1 MLVTAD
7 ETPAGA
13 PHLAGTG
20 VRGDLPGPLVRDL
33 DEAALLALFV
43 PSLPAGRRTLVGAGD
58 DAAVVAA
65 PDGRVVISTDV
76 LVEDHHFR
84 RRWSTGFDLG
94 WRAAMQNLADVAAMG
109 ADPTAIVVSLVVPG
123 DLPAAWVVDLARGL
137 SAACEPHG
145 VGVVGGDLSAGERI
159 VVAVTVHGD
168 LGGLAPV
175 LRSGARPGDVVAV
188 AGVLGRSAAG
198 LALLTAEDGWRGRAG
213 VPDAGTPDAGTP
225 DAGAPDDGAL
235 GAEKGCRRAD
245 VPGGAEAVA
254 AYLRPDP
261 PITAGPEAAR
271 AGASAMIDLSDGLLL
286 DAGRVAAASGVVLDL
301 GPIARTLEPDLLAVA
316 SVAQVTGGQALDWVL
331 TGGEDHALL
340 ATFPPRSPVPGDFR
354 PIGCVRAAS
363 PAHPAGTV
371 LVAGSPPAVQGRGWD
386 HFAGAGNPA

>member
-1 MLVTAD
+1 MTAD

-13 PHLAGTG
+13 LHLAVT
-20 VRGDLPGPLVRDL
+20 VARGGHPGPLVRDL

-123 DLPAAWVVDLARGL
+123 DMPAAWVVDLARGL

-175 LRSGARPGDVVAV
+175 LRSGARPGDIVAV

-198 LALLTAEDGWRGRAG
+198 LALLTAQDLGGWGLRDRH
-213 VPDAGTPDAGTP
+213 
-225 DAGAPDDGAL
+225 PDDGTDHDAP
-235 GAEKGCRRAD
+235 GDEVPGD
-245 VPGGAEAVA
+245 EVPGGAEAVA

-301 GPIARTLEPDLLAVA
+301 DPIARSLEPDLLAVA
-316 SVAQVTGGQALDWVL
+316 SVAQATGGEALAWVL

-340 ATFPPRSPVPGDFR
+340 ATFPPRSRAPGDFR
-354 PIGCVRAAS
+354 PIGCVRAPS
-363 PAHPAGTV
+363 PAHPAGSV
-371 LVAGSPPAVQGRGWD
+371 LVAGGPPVVQGRGWD
-386 HFAGAGNPA
+386 HFAGAGHTG

>member
-1 MLVTAD
+1 VTAD

-13 PHLAGTG
+13 LHLAGPG
-20 VRGDLPGPLVRDL
+20 ARGALPGPLVRDL
-33 DEAALLALFV
+33 GEAALLALFV

-137 SAACEPHG
+137 SAVCEPHG

-168 LGGLAPV
+168 LGGLTPV
-175 LRSGARPGDVVAV
+175 LRSGAQPGDVVAV

-198 LALLTAEDGWRGRAG
+198 LALLTAEDL
-213 VPDAGTPDAGTP
+213 
-225 DAGAPDDGAL
+225 DGGEPGSL
-235 GAEKGCRRAD
+235 RSG
-245 VPGGAEAVA
+245 VPGGVEAVA

-261 PITAGPEAAR
+261 PITAGPEGAR

-301 GPIARTLEPDLLAVA
+301 DAIARTLEPDLLAVA
-316 SVAQVTGGQALDWVL
+316 SVAQVTGGEALAWVL
-331 TGGEDHALL
+331 TGGEDHAIL
-340 ATFPPRSPVPGDFR
+340 ATFPPRSHVPGDFR

-371 LVAGSPPAVQGRGWD
+371 LVAGRPPAVQGRGWD
-386 HFAGAGNPA
+386 HFAGAGHTP